1 MVVLFRHI
9 GLVLCLLLWVCSSCL
24 QFIAN
29 SATGHPSGF
38 QIEQNEEL
46 QQKAIAETA
55 HGHKRD
61 TVRRA
66 HAKSTS
72 LAVSSLPIS
81 FVSAHTPLKP
91 NGQTAICRSSRP
103 LHQRISL
110 YLI

>member
-46 QQKAIAETA
+46 QQKAIAEPA
-55 HGHKRD
+55 HGQKRD
-61 TVRRA
+61 TVRRD
-66 HAKSTS
+66 HGKSTS
-72 LAVSSLPIS
+72 LAVYSLPIP
-81 FVSAHTPLKP
+81 FVAAHTPLKP
-91 NGQTAICRSSRP
+91 GGPTAICRSSRP